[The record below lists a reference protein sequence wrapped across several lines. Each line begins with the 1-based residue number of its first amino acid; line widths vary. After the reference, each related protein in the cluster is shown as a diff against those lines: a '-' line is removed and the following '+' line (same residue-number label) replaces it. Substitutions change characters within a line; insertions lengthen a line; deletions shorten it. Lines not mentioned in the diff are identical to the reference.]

1 MTETEKKRKWIINI
15 IYYAMIL
22 GLVFLFYKYAFGL
35 FFPIIFS
42 FVVAILL
49 QRPKNFI
56 VKKTPIKKGLASTI
70 CVFALIIIALAVVSL
85 IGVRVVSEIKGF
97 IDYVTIQ
104 IQNIDE
110 VINTVESALLVHVGR
125 LPDFISSTLSESVNN
140 LFAQLREL
148 VAGESSD
155 VTNQLSGALSGAFS
169 LTWITTP
176 LTGVISTARQIP
188 SILIAVVITLVCSCF
203 MTADYDEIIN
213 FIKYQ
218 FPEEKRKDISRAKT
232 LLKSS
237 LSKMA
242 KAYLLIMAITF
253 CEIFLGFSVLSL
265 LGIYQSNYIFI
276 LAFVTAIVDII
287 PVLGTGTILLPWTA
301 YSLIVADYSMAI
313 GLIIIYAS
321 ITVIRQIIEPK
332 VVADKLGLPPFLTI
346 SAMYLGLKFFGVLGV
361 FILPITIIMLK
372 LLNDEGIIK
381 LWKSPKKQEIL
392 EKTETKEDEEN
403 AKEQVNQN

>member
-22 GLVFLFYKYAFGL
+22 GLVYLFYKYAFGL

-56 VKKTPIKKGLASTI
+56 IRKTPIKKGLASTI
-70 CVFALIIIALAVVSL
+70 CVFALIIVALAVISL

-97 IDYVTIQ
+97 IDYITIQ
-104 IQNIDE
+104 LQNINE
-110 VINTVESALLVHVGR
+110 VIDTVESALLVHINR

-140 LFAQLREL
+140 LFSQIREL
-148 VAGESSD
+148 VAGEASD
-155 VTNQLSGALSGAFS
+155 VTEQLTGALSGAFS

-203 MTADYDEIIN
+203 MTSDYDEIIR

-242 KAYLLIMAITF
+242 RAYLLIMAITF
-253 CEIFLGFSVLSL
+253 CEIFLGFSVLGL
-265 LGIYQSNYIFI
+265 LGIYQSNYIVI
-276 LAFVTAIVDII
+276 LAIVTAIVDII

-381 LWKSPKKQEIL
+381 LWKSPKHQEAL
-392 EKTETKEDEEN
+392 VKAEAKENNEE
-403 AKEQVNQN
+403 AKEQGD